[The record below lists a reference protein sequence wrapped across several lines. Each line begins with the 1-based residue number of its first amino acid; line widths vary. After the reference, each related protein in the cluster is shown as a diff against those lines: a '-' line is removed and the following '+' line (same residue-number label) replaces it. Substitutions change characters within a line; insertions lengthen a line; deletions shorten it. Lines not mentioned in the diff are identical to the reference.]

1 VPSVLERK
9 GSVVVRDA
17 LVRRDDVIELVKRH
31 MQGYER
37 SLQQYTRAWD
47 LEGAAR
53 IDHKVLALEVLLPGV
68 AALPEV
74 MGGEEDR

>member
-1 VPSVLERK
+1 M
-9 GSVVVRDA
+9 RDA

-31 MQGYER
+31 MQGYEKAA
-37 SLQQYTRAWD
+37 QQYTRAWD
-47 LEGAAR
+47 LDGAAR

-74 MGGEEDR
+74 MGVEVDR